1 MEVDFQGWATKPDLR
16 CSDGRTIAH
25 DAFVKQNGM
34 QVPLVWQHNH
44 NDPENV
50 LGHVK
55 LEARDGGL
63 YAHGFLNDTP
73 KAQHARAL
81 LEHKD
86 INQLSIWANELIERT
101 GTVLHGKVK
110 EVSLVLAGA
119 NPGAVIEH
127 VILQHSDGEE
137 YELEDQVIIKTGTD
151 SGLELVHAGEGNE
164 DGSEEEVSLT
174 LEEVLENDERTIEEI
189 FDGMDVVE
197 QAATSYLVSQA
208 LASKGDLKQSDDG
221 ASGSDDDSD
230 DGSDESGEPDGSEES
245 TDSDGATDS
254 DDSDDTN
261 DDHAQH
267 DNLGTAGEE
276 GDNTM
281 SGESRNLFDR
291 TEDKKPKA
299 VLAHG
304 DIKGIFDDAKKNGSL
319 MDAMQSYVSEEGLA
333 HGITNV
339 EALFPDAEALNG
351 GVPEWVKRDD
361 GWVQPFLG
369 ACTKSPFGRIK
380 TRSAD
385 ITFEA
390 ARAKGYVKGE
400 LKKEEFFDIKDRT
413 TTPATI
419 YKKQALDRDDI
430 IDITDFDVVAWM
442 RNEMRMMLDEEI
454 ARAILVG
461 DGRAVDHPD
470 KIKTQH
476 IRPIATDDDLYA
488 TQVNVNIS
496 DASSSFQEFI
506 DACHRNRR
514 FYRGTGNPNFYTTE
528 LWIARAMTLKDG
540 VGRRQYRNLEELASE
555 LRVNQIIPVEV
566 LEEYP
571 DIIGIMVNPVD
582 YTIGAVRGG
591 QVTMYDDF
599 DIDYNKEKYLIETR
613 LCGALTK
620 LKAALVFNSVAANL
634 LKVAPVSPNF
644 EDDEI
649 TINDTTGV
657 VYKNSAGTTVTNVGS
672 PYTVDAGESETI
684 FATPASGYF
693 FEENRTDRWTFT
705 AE

>member
-1 MEVDFQGWATKPDLR
+1 MEADFQGWATKPDLK

-25 DAFVKQNGM
+25 DAFSRQDGA

-55 LEARDGGL
+55 LESRDGGL

-73 KAQHARAL
+73 KAKHARAL

-86 INQLSIWANELIERT
+86 INQLSIWANDLIERS
-101 GTVLHGKVK
+101 GMVLHGKVR
-110 EVSLVLAGA
+110 EVSLVLSGA
-119 NPGAVIEH
+119 NPGATITH
-127 VILQHSDGEE
+127 VVLKHDDGDEF
-137 YELEDQVIIKTGTD
+137 ELEDQAIISSGYETGELSLTHSSD
-151 SGLELVHAGEGNE
+151 SDESDEDDELLHA
-164 DGSEEEVSLT
+164 DGDPT
-174 LEEVLENDERTIEEI
+174 LEEVLANDERTIEEI
-189 FDGMDVVE
+189 FDSMDVSQ

-208 LASKGDLKQSDDG
+208 LAQKGDLQQSDL
-221 ASGSDDDSD
+221 DDETE
-230 DGSDESGEPDGSEES
+230 DENEES
-245 TDSDGATDS
+245 SESDDS
-254 DDSDDTN
+254 DDSDDSDNSDDTN
-261 DDHAQH
+261 SDTAQN
-267 DNLGTAGEE
+267 DSLGHSGEK
-276 GDNTM
+276 GDKIM
-281 SGESRNLFDR
+281 GAESRNVFDR
-291 TEDKKPKA
+291 TEQQDGPKRP
-299 VLAHG
+299 VLSHG
-304 DIKGIFDDAKKNGSL
+304 DVKTIFETAKTNGSL
-319 MDAMQSYVSEEGLA
+319 MDAMTGYALE

-361 GWVQPFLG
+361 GWVQPFLA

-454 ARAILVG
+454 ARSILVG

-470 KIKTQH
+470 KIKTAH

-514 FYRGTGNPNFYTTE
+514 FYRGTGNPNFYTTV
-528 LWIARAMTLKDG
+528 LWIARAMTL
-540 VGRRQYRNLEELASE
+540 
-555 LRVNQIIPVEV
+555 
-566 LEEYP
+566 
-571 DIIGIMVNPVD
+571 
-582 YTIGAVRGG
+582 
-591 QVTMYDDF
+591 
-599 DIDYNKEKYLIETR
+599 
-613 LCGALTK
+613 
-620 LKAALVFNSVAANL
+620 
-634 LKVAPVSPNF
+634 
-644 EDDEI
+644 
-649 TINDTTGV
+649 
-657 VYKNSAGTTVTNVGS
+657 
-672 PYTVDAGESETI
+672 
-684 FATPASGYF
+684 
-693 FEENRTDRWTFT
+693 
-705 AE
+705 

>member
-1 MEVDFQGWATKPDLR
+1 MEADFQGWATKPDLK

-25 DAFVKQNGM
+25 DAFSRQDGA

-50 LGHVK
+50 LGHVM
-55 LEARDGGL
+55 LESRDGGL
-63 YAHGFLNDTP
+63 YAHGYLNDTP
-73 KAQHARAL
+73 KAVHARKL

-86 INQLSIWANELIERT
+86 INQLSIWANDLIERS
-101 GTVLHGKVK
+101 GIVLHGKVR
-110 EVSLVLAGA
+110 EVSLVLSGA

-127 VILQHSDGEE
+127 VVLKHDDGDE
-137 YELEDQVIIKTGTD
+137 YELDDVATIKLGEF
-151 SGLELVHAGEGNE
+151 SELELVHASDTKAPVE
-164 DGSEEEVSLT
+164 DIT
-174 LEEVLENDERTIEEI
+174 LQQALEQDDRTIEEI
-189 FDGMDVVE
+189 FDSMDVSQ
-197 QAATSYLVSQA
+197 QAATAYLVSEA
-208 LASKGDLKQSDDG
+208 LASKGDIQQSEDETD
-221 ASGSDDDSD
+221 AYQA
-230 DGSDESGEPDGSEES
+230 DGSDTSDDTDSGDEDADTESDEED
-245 TDSDGATDS
+245 TDSDSAQ
-254 DDSDDTN
+254 DDT
-261 DDHAQH
+261 
-267 DNLGTAGEE
+267 LGHSEEE
-276 GDNTM
+276 GDNIMGT
-281 SGESRNLFDR
+281 ETRNVFDR
-291 TEDKKPKA
+291 TEQKDAPKRA
-299 VLAHG
+299 HLAHG
-304 DIKGIFDDAKKNGSL
+304 DVEKIFEAAKKDGSL
-319 MDAMQSYVSEEGLA
+319 MDAMTGYALE

-454 ARAILVG
+454 ARSILVG

-470 KIKTQH
+470 KIKTAH
-476 IRPIATDDDLYA
+476 IRPISSDDDLYA

-496 DASSSFQEFI
+496 DNSSSFQEFI

-540 VGRRQYRNLEELASE
+540 VGRRQYRNLDELASE
-555 LRVNQIIPVEV
+555 LRVNSIIPVEV

-620 LKAALVFNSVAANL
+620 LKAALVFNSVDANL
-634 LKVAPVSPNF
+634 VKVTPVAPTF
-644 EDDEI
+644 DAEEGEI

-657 VYKNSAGTTVTNVGS
+657 VYKNSADATVTNSGS
-672 PYTVDAGESETI
+672 PYTVASGESETI
-684 FATPASGYF
+684 FASPAAGYF
-693 FEENRTDRWTFT
+693 FEENQTDQWTFT
-705 AE
+705 AD